1 MAPNTGLQL
10 NMALVAMLVALL
22 AGNVSEGANS
32 VPPEAC
38 IVMATL
44 PLQAVL
50 PFAAQTRTSTDPRVT
65 LLMATEIDVELLK
78 VGADVAKF
86 HVLPPLSEN

>member
-1 MAPNTGLQL
+1 M
-10 NMALVAMLVALL
+10 
-22 AGNVSEGANS
+22 
-32 VPPEAC
+32 
-38 IVMATL
+38 
-44 PLQAVL
+44 
-50 PFAAQTRTSTDPRVT
+50 VT